1 MPPTP
6 GQDPGGFLSGFLSV
20 VGPRMAEKHAEHL
33 KLQNQ
38 TKEAEF
44 KAWFDAWGTKKT
56 RIGELQQKQNRTPQE
71 DQELQ
76 QAETDAE
83 VYQKNWEKIS
93 KGSPPLAEMAKKVT
107 GLISKLHQK
116 PSPKGQMQGPAP
128 GAQPPANTPA
138 QAAQPAQQQAGP
150 LQPPPSSAPQG
161 GAPGANPQEASQ
173 PSQPLQPPP
182 QAKPAQPAADPMA
195 SAMFTNKQAADDQQ
209 KQQSDEKQ
217 RSQEASQKFATDEK
231 IRMEQATSEDRR
243 VLAGDRDAAR
253 KELEEVRA
261 HNAELKAQ
269 NAKEL
274 ATIQAELKA
283 QNAKELATIQAEL
296 KAQNAKELATM
307 KAAQKP
313 VAAAHSAGTS
323 VAEQVKKAYTPGG
336 KSIANPTGNETVD
349 VGAWDYLFT
358 GHIPFTGFSG
368 GAKDKA
374 NARELMVGRA
384 SELLADAGL
393 TPKDI
398 PAVRAKVKGDSAAFS
413 KISSMGA
420 SVRQFEGTLEANMA
434 TAQRLSDAWSRG
446 DIQLVNRVAA
456 AFKTGTGDSEALNL
470 ATQLHGVANEWG
482 KIMAGSTSAAG
493 VPVSEATATNL
504 LFDKG
509 ISNGQL
515 KSMMEKVIK
524 PDIANR
530 TGAIQGEQDR
540 LVKSLRDELSL
551 GQESP
556 IGPSPRGFLAGPP
569 PSGSWEA
576 TATGKD
582 GHKIGYRGG
591 KWYDI
596 KSGAEVK

>member
-261 HNAELKAQ
+261 HN
-269 NAKEL
+269 
-274 ATIQAELKA
+274 AELKA